1 MNTRIALAAL
11 LTLATCATAEEPE
24 LSIVGALPAQLRSEK
39 TRLTDAR
46 EKASTARQR
55 VVILTGQYEELE
67 RERQGNAHVQEKLE
81 ADLNDVRTRLMA
93 VQTELARLAT
103 DLETTNVQFGQA
115 FSDFSR
121 RLVAL
126 YEMRSY
132 PLVGFVFRANSFTE
146 FLRRAEYARVLSAA
160 DLKKMEELQA
170 LRGQMDSKS
179 KALEAEKQK
188 MEGLKDEKRKKNQ
201 SLAQA
206 ITKGQEILDKLRLE
220 RVSALNR
227 ASSLE
232 KYSHELED
240 RIRQL
245 ERQRVSDLSKND
257 GESAPETAGGA
268 GPVSLDRILRPGSL
282 GWPLDGDMEVLR
294 PFGRVKSANEPDYN
308 NPGVDVRI
316 VGLKTVK
323 AVEAGKVIHHGRLP
337 SFGKVLMIDHGG
349 KSDKIIS
356 VYGNLDSIMV
366 NVGQWVRRGD
376 PVALIGQGSGQ
387 PGAET
392 QLHLEIRK
400 NAEPSDPLAWLE
412 R

>member
-1 MNTRIALAAL
+1 MKRLLLLLALAGVVH
-11 LTLATCATAEEPE
+11 AEEPE
-24 LSIVGALPAQLRSEK
+24 LSIVGALPSQLRAEK
-39 TRLTDAR
+39 TKLTDAR
-46 EKASTARQR
+46 ERASSARQR
-55 VVILTGQYEELE
+55 VVILTGQYEELAQ
-67 RERQGNAHVQEKLE
+67 ERQANARVQQKLE
-81 ADLNDVRTRLMA
+81 ADIDELRTRLMA

-103 DLETTNVQFGQA
+103 ELENTNVQFTQA

-121 RLVAL
+121 RLVSL

-132 PLVGFVFRANSFTE
+132 PLVGFVFRAQSFTE

-160 DLKKMEELQA
+160 DLKKMEELTA

-188 MEGLKDEKRKKNQ
+188 MEGLKEEKKKKNQ

-232 KYSHELED
+232 KHSHELED
-240 RIRQL
+240 KIRQL
-245 ERQRVSDLSKND
+245 ERQRVADLAKP
-257 GESAPETAGGA
+257 GQAEQEPVAAGA
-268 GPVSLDRILRPGSL
+268 GPVSLERNLRPGSL

-294 PFGRVKSANEPDYN
+294 PFGKVKSANEPDYN
-308 NPGVDVRI
+308 NPGIDVRI